1 MDDPEW
7 MGWWENGQRPVFW
20 LAFWERPWTTNAER
34 AKNRFVRQANT
45 KRWREFSRKFAVEAG
60 PRQLTDATVD
70 VFLHLKGRLQDT
82 AACNPAVK
90 AVIDGLVDARLF
102 DDDTGVH
109 VKAIRFHAPQ
119 RATEN
124 VLVVRVEGRLVDAV
138 GD

>member
-1 MDDPEW
+1 MDS
-7 MGWWENGQRPVFW
+7 GRPVFW
-20 LAFWERPWTTNAER
+20 LVFWERPWTTNAER

-45 KRWREFSRKFAVEAG
+45 KRWRTFSAEFARRAGTRK
-60 PRQLTDATVD
+60 LTDATID
-70 VFLHLKGRLQDT
+70 VFLDLKGQLQDT

-90 AVIDGLVDARLF
+90 AVIDGLVDAKLF

-109 VKAIRFHAPQ
+109 VKAICFHAPR
-119 RATEN
+119 RAKEN